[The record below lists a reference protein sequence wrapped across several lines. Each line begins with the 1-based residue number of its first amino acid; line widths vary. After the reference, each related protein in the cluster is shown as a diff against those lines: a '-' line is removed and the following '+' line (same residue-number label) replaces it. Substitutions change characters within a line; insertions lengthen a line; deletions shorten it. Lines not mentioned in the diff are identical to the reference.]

1 MAIIL
6 TFETTGMNEEKYD
19 EVIKRLEEAG
29 AGAPAGRMHH
39 VCYKI
44 DGGLGVTDVF
54 DSIENFEAFGKTL
67 MPILIGL
74 GIDPGQPAAR
84 EVYNIIRG

>member
-1 MAIIL
+1 MAIAVM
-6 TFETTGMNEEKYD
+6 FETTGMDKAKYD
-19 EVIKRLEEAG
+19 EVLARLEQAG

-54 DSIENFEAFGKTL
+54 DSMEKFEQFGKIL
-67 MPILIGL
+67 IPILIGL
-74 GIDPGQPAAR
+74 GIDPGQPLVR
-84 EVYNIIRG
+84 EVYNAIRG